1 MHITP
6 EYKALQTAFHEST
19 PDYGISG
26 SKHAEPVR
34 NFSEKL
40 QTRDILDYGCG
51 KQTLQRS
58 LPFPIQ
64 NYDPCIPECSKRPV
78 PADLVVCTDVLEH
91 VEKDC
96 IYEVL
101 KDLLSLTKRVLFLN
115 VSTRPARKIL
125 PDGRNAHILIQPSE
139 WWLALLMA
147 FFHVQSF
154 QDGPGEFTALLT
166 PKVDGTSWEDDII
179 PECKQHA

>member
-34 NFSEKL
+34 TFSERL

-96 IYEVL
+96 VQDVIEDL
-101 KDLLSLTKRVLFLN
+101 KVLTKRVLFVN

-125 PDGRNAHILIQPSE
+125 PDGRNAHITIESGN
-139 WWLALLMA
+139 WWLSWFLIHFDL
-147 FFHVQSF
+147 QSY
-154 QDGPGEFTALLT
+154 QASPGEFTALLT
-166 PKVDGTSWEDDII
+166 PKTAPI